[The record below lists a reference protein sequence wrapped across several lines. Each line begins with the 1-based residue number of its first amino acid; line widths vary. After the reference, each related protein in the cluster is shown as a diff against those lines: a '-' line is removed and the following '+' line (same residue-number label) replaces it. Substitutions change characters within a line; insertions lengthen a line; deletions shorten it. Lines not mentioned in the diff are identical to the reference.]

1 LLRLLWRRGR
11 LRLLAFRTLA
21 GRDDRMQDC
30 AFHARHEFHYTHLAD
45 ITDKAVDD
53 VIAEIAV
60 SHLAAAETKTR
71 LDLVAALQ
79 KLDGLI
85 LFGLVVV
92 LIHGDRELDFLD
104 DDNLLLLLGGAFGLF
119 LLVEKAAVVLNA
131 ADRGNGVRR
140 NLDEI
145 EPALASDFERFE
157 RSKDSHLF
165 AVFVD
170 HADFAGA
177 NAIVDADKRLS
188 RAFIECDGTSSKVVV
203 RLAPESFR
211 RSNGARERTLSI
223 ALV

>member
-1 LLRLLWRRGR
+1 
-11 LRLLAFRTLA
+11 
-21 GRDDRMQDC
+21 MQDRT
-30 AFHARHEFHYTHLAD
+30 FHAGHEFHDAHLTNIA
-45 ITDKAVDD
+45 DKAVDD
-53 VIAEIAV
+53 VVAEIAV
-60 SHLAAAETKTR
+60 GHLAAAETKTR

-79 KLDGLI
+79 ELDGLI

-92 LIHGDRELDFLD
+92 LVHGDGELDFLD
-104 DDNLLLLLGGAFGLF
+104 DDDLLLLLGGAFRLF
-119 LLVEKAAVVLNA
+119 LLVKEAAVVLNA
-131 ADRGNGVRR
+131 ADGRDCVRR

-145 EPALASDFERFE
+145 EPALARNLESFKGGQDAE
-157 RSKDSHLF
+157 LF

-203 RLAPESFR
+203 RLAPGSFR
-211 RSNGARERTLSI
+211 RSDGARERTLSI

>member
-1 LLRLLWRRGR
+1 
-11 LRLLAFRTLA
+11 
-21 GRDDRMQDC
+21 MQDC
-30 AFHARHEFHYTHLAD
+30 AFHAGHELDYTHFAN
-45 ITDKAVDD
+45 IPDKAVDD
-53 VIAEIAV
+53 VVAEVAMG
-60 SHLAAAETKTR
+60 HLAAAETKTR

-79 KLDGLI
+79 ELDGLI
-85 LFGLVVV
+85 LFGLVVLLV
-92 LIHGDRELDFLD
+92 HGDGEFDFLND
-104 DDNLLLLLGGAFGLF
+104 DDLLLLLGSALRLF

-140 NLDEI
+140 NLDQI
-145 EPALASDFERFE
+145 EPALARDLESFKGGQDA
-157 RSKDSHLF
+157 HLF

-203 RLAPESFR
+203 RLIPESFR